1 MKRDIS
7 REEKA
12 DAGRLESTQ
21 VSGRPLPI
29 GPGPTGDDVAAP
41 APLSDLVTNGG
52 PLTQWSVGERLSER
66 FEIRSV
72 AGMGGMGV
80 VYRAHDQELGCDV
93 ALKVLREGAEHERF
107 TREARLLSQLDH
119 ENIVKY
125 VAEGAAASGQRYLAM
140 EWLDGQDL
148 STRLQHERLSIR
160 DAVAIAGQV
169 ASALAVAHDLGVVH
183 RDINPRNIFLV
194 DGDPGRVKVLD
205 FGVARAPTVTHPL
218 TSAGSPIGTPG
229 YMAPEQA
236 QGQSSVSA
244 AADVFGLGCVL
255 YESLTGRRAFSGQTL
270 MELFA
275 RILVD
280 DVRPVRALVAAVP
293 PALDAL
299 VMRMLSKSPSN
310 RPQHGREIAEALR
323 SIGPLSDAPVSEPVP
338 PQSEGA
344 ITDAEQ
350 RLSSIILLTRVSGTE
365 FASLERTAS
374 QHGVKPQRLADGSVV
389 VVLGNRGS
397 ATDQVAAAARCA
409 LDVRSCVTG
418 AVVAVATGRAV
429 TNGHKPM
436 GEAIE
441 RASAAL
447 LAVDKSELEAG
458 TEATAE
464 SKESRVF
471 VDRVTAGL
479 LDARFDIATTKAGL
493 LLVGMRD
500 EGEPIRTVLG
510 RRTRCIGRRRE
521 LAFFDSTLEECIED
535 SVARAV
541 LVTGASGIGKTRL
554 MHEFLRKVRRE
565 TPEVAVLS
573 ARAEP
578 TSVGSPFVVL
588 GRAISKYAGMPLSGS
603 LEARQA
609 ALYACLA
616 RSVPPLDL
624 PRIYQFLCELCG
636 VPLPDEHAP
645 VLARAR
651 ADHVLMG
658 DQMRRAFE
666 DWLGAECR
674 KRPVLLVLDDFHWGD
689 LPTVHF
695 IDALLRN
702 SSEDPLMVLALAQP
716 EVHQQFPEL
725 WSRRGVF
732 QLRLTGLSRRASE
745 RLAREILGEN
755 AEPAVVERVVER
767 AHGNPFWLEELVR
780 VEAESGQV
788 PDAVVLMAQARLER
802 LNHEARLVL
811 RAASI
816 LGRRFWDGGVL
827 ALLGPKLSSVALAR
841 VLANLEEREIVA
853 ALPNSRFRQQRE
865 LEFSSSLLR
874 DAAYGSLTPADLERG
889 HLAAGHWL
897 EAMGEQDAVAL
908 AEHFSKGGAAE
919 RATHWYL
926 QGAEQALRGNDWTAA
941 RQRASEGRA
950 AAATGDQTARLLA
963 VEAEACKW
971 SGDNGRALQC
981 SLDILQSLPT
991 GDPTWCRAAG
1001 EAIAAAGKLSQ
1012 AGVYRELGNSLLCIE
1027 PAPANE
1033 PALITALGRSATQLV
1048 LCGEVELG
1056 RLLLERADALASSVH
1071 PDSEVLAWVLEARA
1085 VTAGAMDNASERVE
1099 LAAAAAESFE
1109 KAGDLRNACLQ
1120 RISVGYACVEIG
1132 AYERA
1137 ERALSDGLEVAQ
1149 RMGLSNSIP
1158 IAQAQLGR
1166 ALETFGKFDQA
1177 RGLLHEAIE
1186 ALDKHANTR
1195 LAGVVRCYLAQA
1207 LLRQGN
1213 VAEAERVARE
1223 AVDVLEGVPPMRPT
1237 ALATLALVRLAQDE
1251 ARAAL
1256 ELTVRANEGLGPET
1270 RLNFGEALVRL
1281 SHGLALTATG
1291 RHADAKH
1298 AFGAAR
1304 ERLLR
1309 RAELISDPKLKE
1321 LFLTAVL
1328 ENRTTLELASD
1339 EDAR

>member
-1 MKRDIS
+1 MTRDIS

-12 DAGRLESTQ
+12 DAHDLESTQ
-21 VSGRPLPI
+21 VSGRPLPN
-29 GPGPTGDDVAAP
+29 GLGAGGDDVAAP
-41 APLSDLVTNGG
+41 SAPASDLVTNGG
-52 PLTQWSVGERLSER
+52 ALTQWSVGQRLSER

-80 VYRAHDQELGCDV
+80 VYRAYDQELGCDV
-93 ALKVLREGAEHERF
+93 ALKLLREGAEQERF

-125 VAEGAAASGQRYLAM
+125 VAEGAAASGQRFLAM
-140 EWLDGQDL
+140 EWLEGHDL
-148 STRLQHERLSIR
+148 STRLQQERLSIR
-160 DAVAIAGQV
+160 DAVSIARQV

-194 DGDPGRVKVLD
+194 GQSSGTVKVLD
-205 FGVARAPTVTHPL
+205 FGVARAPSVTHPL

-236 QGQSSVSA
+236 QGLTSVTA

-255 YESLTGRRAFSGQTL
+255 YECLTGRRAFSGQTL

-280 DVRPVRALVAAVP
+280 DVRPVRALVSGAP

-299 VMRMLSKSPSN
+299 VSKMLSKSPAA
-310 RPQHGREIAEALR
+310 RHQHGREVVEALAGM
-323 SIGPLSDAPVSEPVP
+323 GPLSDAPISEALP

-350 RLSSIILLTRVSGTE
+350 RLSSIILLTRVSDAE
-365 FASLERTAS
+365 FAKVADAAG
-374 QHGVKPQRLADGSVV
+374 QHGVQPQRLADGSVV

-409 LDVRSCVTG
+409 LDVRSCVVA
-418 AVVAVATGRAV
+418 AVIAVATGRAV
-429 TNGHKPM
+429 TRGDKPM

-447 LAVDKSELEAG
+447 AEVAKSESEAG
-458 TEATAE
+458 G
-464 SKESRVF
+464 SSVDSRVF

-479 LDARFDIATTKAGL
+479 LDARFDVATTPAGL

-500 EGEPIRTVLG
+500 EGEPVRTVLG
-510 RRTRCIGRRRE
+510 RRTRCVGRRRE
-521 LAFFDSTLEECIED
+521 LAFLESTLEECAD
-535 SVARAV
+535 DAVARAV

-554 MHEFLRKVRRE
+554 VHEFLRTVRLE
-565 TPEVAVLS
+565 SSEVAVLM
-573 ARAEP
+573 ARGEP
-578 TSVGSPFVVL
+578 TSVGSPFAVL
-588 GRAISKYAGMPLSGS
+588 GRAIASHAGMHQAGS
-603 LEARQA
+603 PADRQQ
-609 ALYACLA
+609 ALHACLS
-616 RSVPPLDL
+616 RVVSPLEL
-624 PRIYQFLCELCG
+624 ERIHQFLCELTG
-636 VPLPDEHAP
+636 VPLALEHAP
-645 VLARAR
+645 LLQRAR
-651 ADHVLMG
+651 GDHVLMG

-666 DWLGAECR
+666 DWLAAECR
-674 KRPVLLVLDDFHWGD
+674 VRPVLLVLDDFHWGD

-695 IDALLRN
+695 IDAVLRN
-702 SSEDPLMVLALAQP
+702 LSEAPLMVLALAQP
-716 EVHQQFPEL
+716 EVHRQFPEL
-725 WSRRGVF
+725 WSRRGVV

-755 AEPAVVERVVER
+755 AAPAVVQRVVER
-767 AHGNPFWLEELVR
+767 AQGNPFWLEELVR

-788 PDAVVLMAQARLER
+788 PEAVVLMAQARLER

-841 VLANLEEREIVA
+841 VLSNLEEREVVTG
-853 ALPNSRFRQQRE
+853 RQRSKFLEQRE
-865 LEFSSSLLR
+865 FEFSSSLLR

-897 EAMGEQDAVAL
+897 EGVGEQDAVAL
-908 AEHFSKGGAAE
+908 AEHFSKGRAAD
-919 RATHWYL
+919 RASHWYL
-926 QGAEQALRGNDWTAA
+926 QGAEQALRGNDWLAARERAREGRTAA
-941 RQRASEGRA
+941 ASGE
-950 AAATGDQTARLLA
+950 QIARLFA

-971 SGDNGRALQC
+971 SGDNARALEC
-981 SLDILQSLPT
+981 SLEVLGSLPAGET
-991 GDPTWCRAAG
+991 TWCRAAG
-1001 EAIAAAGKLSQ
+1001 EAIAAAGKLSDS
-1012 AGVYRELGNSLLCIE
+1012 GVYRDWGTRLLRIE
-1027 PAPANE
+1027 PSPENE
-1033 PALITALGRSATQLV
+1033 LALITALARSATQLV

-1056 RLLLERADALASSVH
+1056 RSLLERAGELATRVR
-1071 PDSEVLAWVLEARA
+1071 PGPEVLAWVLEARA

-1109 KAGDLRNACLQ
+1109 AAGDLRNACLQ

-1132 AYERA
+1132 AYARA
-1137 ERALSDGLEVAQ
+1137 EQALSDGLEVAR

-1166 ALETFGKFDQA
+1166 ALETLGKFEQA

-1213 VAEAERVARE
+1213 VVEAERLARE
-1223 AVDVLEGVPPMRPT
+1223 AVDVLEGVSPMRPT

-1251 ARAAL
+1251 PQAAL
-1256 ELTVRANEGLGPET
+1256 ELTGRANEGLGPDT
-1270 RLNFGEALVRL
+1270 GLSFGEGLVRL
-1281 SHGLALTATG
+1281 SHGLALVAAG
-1291 RHADAKH
+1291 RHAEAKV
-1298 AFGAAR
+1298 AFNAAR

-1309 RAELISDPKLKE
+1309 RAALISDPELKE
-1321 LFLTAVL
+1321 LFLTAVV
-1328 ENRTTLELASD
+1328 ENRTTLALAAS
-1339 EDAR
+1339 EGAR